1 MESSP
6 NLSLPYVMPAQAQKH
21 VTHNETID
29 ILDVAL
35 QLMVESASVQ
45 EPPVAPADGTRF
57 VVPPAAAGVWTGKS
71 GNIAV
76 YSTGG
81 WRFFPPA
88 IGMRAWV
95 RDSAQLYVYD
105 QTGWAPLGALAT
117 GDLSPDTVG
126 IATSA
131 DATNR
136 LAVASPGSLFTHDG
150 GDHRMVLNKA
160 AMADTAS
167 LIFQTGFSGRAEF
180 GLASGDD
187 FSVKVSPDGAIWREA
202 MTLDRT
208 TGRAAFPQGIQAPG
222 QMLQVVSGRLTTGF
236 TTTLDTPQA
245 TGLAISI
252 TPLAADSTMVVRA
265 SLVLGANFWSAA
277 PRVGVY
283 RDGVKVWPSQAGVFM
298 QHQMLADTSSN
309 SRLITHQAAIEFA
322 DQPATAGAV
331 TYDIRLASSFAGVN
345 VHLNIRDYD
354 LLMRGESNMSVT
366 EVAT

>member
-1 MESSP
+1 MELSP

-21 VTHNETID
+21 VTHNEAID
-29 ILDVAL
+29 ILDIAV
-35 QLMVESASVQ
+35 QLMVESATVLD
-45 EPPVAPADGTRF
+45 PPVTPAEGTRF
-57 VVPPAAAGVWTGKS
+57 VVPPAATGVWTGES

-81 WRFFPPA
+81 WRFLPPA
-88 IGMRAWV
+88 NGMRAWV
-95 RDSAQLYVYD
+95 KDSAQLYVYD
-105 QTGWAPLGALAT
+105 QAGWAPLGALAT
-117 GDLSPDTVG
+117 GDMSPDTVG
-126 IATSA
+126 ISTSA

-136 LAVASPGSLFTHDG
+136 LAVASPGSLFSHDG

-160 AMADTAS
+160 AIADTAS

-180 GLASGDD
+180 GLAGDED

-202 MTLDRT
+202 MKLDRA
-208 TGRAAFPQGIQAPG
+208 TGRAAFPQGVQAPG
-222 QMLQVVSGRLTTGF
+222 HILQVVSARLTTGF
-236 TTTLDTPQA
+236 TTTLDTPQV
-245 TGLAISI
+245 TGLSVTL
-252 TPLAADSTMVVRA
+252 TPFAADSTIIVRA
-265 SLVLGANFWSAA
+265 SLVLGANFWSTA

-298 QHQMLADTSSN
+298 QHQMLADTPSN

-322 DQPATAGAV
+322 DQPATASAV